1 MNMLKALMIG
11 TMTVFPAAAM
21 ADRIT
26 VTGEG
31 QVAAAPDMATIT
43 MGVTTQGDT
52 AAAAMQANAAELQK
66 VMERLTG
73 AGIEAADIQTT
84 GLQLNPNW
92 VQGENEARRIQGY
105 VAENMVTVR
114 VRQIDGMGTVL
125 DAAVADGAN
134 TLNGISFD
142 LVDPKPV
149 MDEARKRAVQDA
161 MDRATQ
167 IAAAANVQL
176 GRIDSIT
183 EGGSVN
189 PPMPMFR
196 MDAAAAT
203 PVAGGEVSRSASVTI
218 VYDIL
223 ED

>member
-11 TMTVFPAAAM
+11 TMAVLPAAAM

-43 MGVTTQGDT
+43 LGVTSQGDT
-52 AAAAMQANAAELQK
+52 AAAAMQANATQLQA

-73 AGIEAADIQTT
+73 AGIAATDIQTT

-92 VQGENEARRIQGY
+92 TQAEGEQRRIEGY
-105 VAENMVTVR
+105 AAENMVTVR
-114 VRQIDGMGTVL
+114 VRQIDGMGAVL

-134 TLNGISFD
+134 SLNGVSFD
-142 LVDPKPV
+142 LADPKPV

-161 MDRATQ
+161 TDRATQ
-167 IAAAANVQL
+167 IAAAANVTL
-176 GRIDSIT
+176 GKIESIT
-183 EGGSVN
+183 EGGQVSV
-189 PPMPMFR
+189 PSPMYR

-203 PVAGGEVSRSASVTI
+203 PISGGEVSRSVTVTV
-218 VYDIL
+218 VYDIG
-223 ED
+223 D